1 MNKKILTMAIL
12 FAVVIFAGAQDLE
25 ERYLSKANQEY
36 QNKNYIEAYKY
47 INFVFDI
54 HDGEVLP
61 LPSKIL
67 GEKIYYYLEVKLE
80 KDNNFEYL
88 DDISLQLNKFPE
100 LSSVRI
106 TELLSKMKD
115 LHAAKEEEVK
125 AEQEKARKAAE
136 EKSRIEAIN
145 KALEKERAV
154 QAQQEAVRAEERRIY
169 EEKEKAYQAKLD
181 LLSQVEKEKAAQQ
194 QEQLES
200 IHQAELERNK
210 EQQNALREDMANT
223 QEKELQRLKQYQED
237 RAQYEQRMIALI
249 ADRDSKVADQ
259 QKEFND
265 LLKTSIKDQ
274 NSSSSTNEKMSLYV
288 IIFIAAIGLF
298 LFLGFGLLIFLSLRH
313 SQDNQRRF
321 ENTLYSM
328 QSTRPITSINNNQ
341 FALPDVAE
349 SMENL
354 QLEDAS
360 GQQALPAPDD
370 ESEKIKE
377 MLQNCKKYG
386 EQINL
391 ATNRKNNSRN
401 TSELVYKISKE
412 MGYDEKE
419 CVLHFAIGMVYDIG
433 FLSIDPDILAL
444 EHLSEEQFGI
454 IQSHVNLGLNM
465 IYFVDKQYQPLFHDG
480 ILKHHENLDG
490 SGYPSGLKD
499 TEIPY
504 IARVLH
510 IVESFISLISS
521 RNYKSILDR
530 ESAIEKLMEETDK
543 YDQKILEALNA
554 IV

>member
-1 MNKKILTMAIL
+1 MNKKILTMLIL
-12 FAVVIFAGAQDLE
+12 FAVVIFAGAQNLE

-36 QNKNYIEAYKY
+36 QNKNYLEAYKY

-54 HDGEVLP
+54 HDGEALP
-61 LPSKIL
+61 LPAKIL

-88 DDISLQLNKFPE
+88 DDISLHLNKFPE
-100 LSSVRI
+100 LSSVRV
-106 TELLSKMKD
+106 TELFSKIND
-115 LHAAKEEEVK
+115 LRTAKEEEVK
-125 AEQEKARKAAE
+125 VEQEKARKAAE
-136 EKSRIEAIN
+136 EKARIEAIN
-145 KALEKERAV
+145 KALEKERAA
-154 QAQQEAVRAEERRIY
+154 QAQQEAIRAEERRIY

-181 LLSQVEKEKAAQQ
+181 FLNQLEKEKAVQQ

-210 EQQNALREDMANT
+210 EQQDALRADMANT

-249 ADRDSKVADQ
+249 SDRDSKVADQ

-274 NSSSSTNEKMSLYV
+274 NSSSSSNEKMSLYV
-288 IIFIAAIGLF
+288 VILIAVIGLF
-298 LFLGFGLLIFLSLRH
+298 LFLGFGLLIFLSIRH

-321 ENTLYSM
+321 ENTLYTM
-328 QSTRPITSINNNQ
+328 QSTRPITSINNQ
-341 FALPDVAE
+341 YALPDVTE
-349 SMENL
+349 SIEHF
-354 QLEDAS
+354 QLEDNS
-360 GQQALPAPDD
+360 GQKALPSPDD

-412 MGYDEKE
+412 LGYDEKE
-419 CVLHFAIGMVYDIG
+419 CVLHFAIGMIYDIG

-444 EHLSEEQFGI
+444 EQLSEEQFGI
-454 IQSHVNLGLNM
+454 VQSHVNLGLNM
-465 IYFVDKQYQPLFHDG
+465 IYFVDKQYQPLFRDG

-510 IVESFISLISS
+510 VVESFMSLISS
-521 RNYKSILDR
+521 RNYKAILDR
-530 ESAIEKLMEETDK
+530 EAAIEKLMEETDK